1 MLLAGCLPTAVEQG
15 VGAGGRSY
23 KIDVAQSSDSYV
35 TLKYSSCLFCSDLPQ
50 TAANVADNYCNK
62 FDKKAYYS
70 GKRKTEFY
78 DYDTYSCAAVKVE
91 QKPLTF
97 EKKKELARKK
107 CMSIG
112 FRDETIDMK
121 NCILKFVTEQWA
133 RYCYNYSNEKTM
145 NLNKN
150 EYI

>member
-1 MLLAGCLPTAVEQG
+1 MIKIFWGSSLIMLLAGCLPTAVEQG

-97 EKKKELARKK
+97 EKKKRISKK
-107 CMSIG
+107 KVHVHRI
-112 FRDETIDMK
+112 
-121 NCILKFVTEQWA
+121 
-133 RYCYNYSNEKTM
+133 
-145 NLNKN
+145 
-150 EYI
+150 